1 MSNSARTTS
10 EFSDLSAHDRQLSYE
25 LFIAA
30 DDDGTDDFGFSG
42 DVHVHKGACLI
53 CRRLDKCR
61 KLAVVSDICRKS
73 SY

>member
-30 DDDGTDDFGFSG
+30 DDDGTDDYGFSG
-42 DVHVHKGACLI
+42 DVLA
-53 CRRLDKCR
+53 
-61 KLAVVSDICRKS
+61 KLEFWQRAAAALRIWWHS
-73 SY
+73 